1 MTVHTQE
8 ALASC
13 LRDAQARREERA
25 ILTIGRPLAA
35 EINRQRLINL
45 LELLLPQCQGSGQV
59 IRRERDGSW
68 YLNLRL
74 YYRTG
79 LRMADAWAAGDLSPL
94 SETERQALAAAGAI
108 AREICEAQKDE
119 EARARAIMAR
129 LHTLA
134 VYENP
139 PRGTLAHGRVV
150 SALSVLREGRAN
162 CQGFS
167 DAFYLL
173 ATLCGLKAEYRLGFK
188 GREMHLWNGVELSG
202 AWQAVDATAGALGAE
217 ESLGL
222 IRAMEANFLSSG
234 LNAPAKS

>member
-1 MTVHTQE
+1 MTVCTRE

-13 LRDAQARREERA
+13 LREAQECRAERV
-25 ILTIGRPLAA
+25 ILAIGRPLAA
-35 EINRQRLINL
+35 EINRERLINL
-45 LELLLPQCQGSGQV
+45 LELLLPLCQGSGQV

-68 YLNLRL
+68 YMNLRL
-74 YYRTG
+74 YYRAG

-94 SETERQALAAAGAI
+94 SEAERKALAAAEAI
-108 AREICEAQKDE
+108 ARDIREAQE
-119 EARARAIMAR
+119 GGEACIRAIMAR
-129 LHTLA
+129 LHALA

-139 PRGTLAHGRVV
+139 SRGTLAHGRVV

-202 AWQAVDATAGALGAE
+202 AWLAADATAGVLGTE
-217 ESLGL
+217 EKLGL
-222 IRAMEANFLSSG
+222 IQAIEANFSAHG
-234 LNAPAKS
+234 LNAPAQS